1 MICNPV
7 ELPAK
12 KGHAASAGEARWSPY
27 EQGWRVEERSTGNVT
42 RLHPT
47 EEKAI
52 GAARR
57 REWEK

>member
-12 KGHAASAGEARWSPY
+12 KGHAASRAESRWSPY
-27 EQGWRVEERSTGNVT
+27 EQGWRVEEHGTGNVT
-42 RLHPT
+42 TLQPT

-57 REWEK
+57 REWAK